1 MTASA
6 AFNYSS
12 ILETKAIEDER
23 TISAAADVLKQDF
36 VSCVAVDKE
45 VSENIEKV
53 LNMTNMSIKMYS
65 TSYYKKT
72 ASLDTLELEQIKT
85 ALENFK
91 NNSKKVQ
98 EFKNELISDL
108 TVFQKQ
114 IRTNHVQRIAAVT
127 KEKHQY
133 EKELLILN
141 VEKNKLIM
149 DRLSKIVWPY
159 DEKTKE
165 YDSKIAATEARIQ
178 QYTKRIQ
185 DLQTTRPCANAKD
198 ILVYQMQ
205 LKEKYSQK

>member
-12 ILETKAIEDER
+12 ILETKAIEDAK

-36 VSCVAVDKE
+36 VSCVGVEKE

-65 TSYYKKT
+65 TSYYKKS

-91 NNSKKVQ
+91 NDCEKVQ

-114 IRTNHVQRIAAVT
+114 IRTNHIQRLAAVA
-127 KEKHQY
+127 KEKQQY
-133 EKELLILN
+133 EKELLMLN

-165 YDSKIAATEARIQ
+165 YDSKIAVTEARIQ
-178 QYTKRIQ
+178 QYAKRIQ

-205 LKEKYSQK
+205 LKEKYAQK